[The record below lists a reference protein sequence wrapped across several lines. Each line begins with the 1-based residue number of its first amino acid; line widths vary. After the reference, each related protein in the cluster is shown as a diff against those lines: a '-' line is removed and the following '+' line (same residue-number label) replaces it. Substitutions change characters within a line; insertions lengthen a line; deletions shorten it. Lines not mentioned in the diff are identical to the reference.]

1 MNLEKKLLSRIKN
14 LMKYIGAHVSASGGV
29 SNTPVAAAEI
39 KAKAFALFTKNQRQ
53 WNAKALSE
61 EEIALFKKNI
71 KEYGFKSEH
80 ILPHDSYL
88 INLGNPDNEKRE
100 KALAAFID
108 EIIRAGQLGLKYLN
122 FHPGSHLNEITE
134 EQCLDIIA
142 ESLNKAN
149 KATEEYNVI
158 LVAENTAGQ
167 GSNVGY
173 KFEHIKRIIDNVAN
187 KKRIGVCIDTCHT
200 FSAGYDIS
208 TPEKF
213 DEVIDEFD
221 KIIGI
226 KYLCAVH
233 LNDSKKE
240 KGSNVDRHESIGKG
254 TLGVKPF
261 GYIMNNKIF
270 DDIPLILETPDPS
283 LWEKE
288 IKLLYSLQ
296 K

>member
-1 MNLEKKLLSRIKN
+1 
-14 LMKYIGAHVSASGGV
+14 MKYVGAHVSAAGGV
-29 SNTPVAAAEI
+29 YNAPVAAAEI

-53 WNAKALSE
+53 WNAKALSK

-71 KEYGFKSEH
+71 TEYGFKSEY

-88 INLGNPDNEKRE
+88 INLGNPDNDKRE
-100 KALAAFID
+100 KALTAFID
-108 EIIRAGQLGLKYLN
+108 EVKRAGRLGLKYLN
-122 FHPGSHLNEITE
+122 FHPGSHLNIITE
-134 EQCLDIIA
+134 EECLDLIA
-142 ESLNKAN
+142 ESLNMAN
-149 KATEEYNVI
+149 NATEEYNVI

-173 KFEHIKRIIDNVAN
+173 KFEHIKRIINNVVN

-213 DEVIDEFD
+213 DKVMSEFD

-240 KGSNVDRHESIGKG
+240 KGSNVDRHAPIGEG
-254 TLGVKPF
+254 TLGIKPF
-261 GYIMNNKIF
+261 HYIMNSKIF
-270 DDIPLILETPDPS
+270 DNMPLILETPDPS

-288 IKLLYSLQ
+288 IKLLYSL
-296 K
+296 

>member
-1 MNLEKKLLSRIKN
+1 
-14 LMKYIGAHVSASGGV
+14 MKYVGAHVSAAGGV
-29 SNTPVAAAEI
+29 HNAPIAASEI
-39 KAKAFALFTKNQRQ
+39 NAKAFALFTKNQRQ
-53 WNAKALSE
+53 WNSKPLAE

-71 KEYGFKSEH
+71 EEYGFKSEH

-88 INLGNPDNEKRE
+88 INLGNPDNDKRE

-108 EIIRAGQLGLKYLN
+108 EVRRAGQLGLKFLN
-122 FHPGSHLNEITE
+122 FHPGSHLDQITE
-134 EQCLDIIA
+134 EECLDLIA
-142 ESLNKAN
+142 ESVNKASN
-149 KATEEYNVI
+149 ATKEYNVI
-158 LVAENTAGQ
+158 MVAENTAGQ

-173 KFEHIKRIIDNVAN
+173 KFEHIKRIINHVEN

-200 FSAGYDIS
+200 FTSGYDIS

-213 DEVIDEFD
+213 DKVMEEFD
-221 KIIGI
+221 KIIGL

-240 KGSNVDRHESIGKG
+240 KGSNVDRHASIGEG
-254 TLGVKPF
+254 TLGIEPF
-261 GYIMNNKIF
+261 RYIMNQKIF
-270 DDIPLILETPDPS
+270 DNMPLILETPDPS